1 MCLLTKAGKIQN
13 IHAVGGVT
21 EIAGPQ
27 IMFWIAILFVFTEIL
42 KKHQYLKNYQ
52 LKFSIF
58 IAAWH
63 LYKSLE
69 NCWQKVNNYKGSLA
83 HLYKC
88 KFAY

>member
-42 KKHQYLKNYQ
+42 KKT
-52 LKFSIF
+52 SISEKLPVK
-58 IAAWH
+58 I
-63 LYKSLE
+63 
-69 NCWQKVNNYKGSLA
+69 
-83 HLYKC
+83 
-88 KFAY
+88 